1 MLSLLIMKQVQIYLN
16 VLGAKLEP
24 DGVVGPMTIAA
35 LEKYLPEKPQKGIV
49 WVRCDERLTNTYDDF
64 GVLFVGGRVTSVFPC
79 STTAGSHYVKNP
91 ITYAGITGT
100 AIACR
105 QKVVGSHTFHTNSN
119 WKSLWLGAP
128 YFQQTKSIKI
138 YRDGNKDDVIDKN
151 IVTEGLF
158 GINLHRAGLGSFVD
172 RWSAGCQ
179 VVPDK
184 YWFNVVKY
192 FKNGEVIDFIL
203 I

>member
-1 MLSLLIMKQVQIYLN
+1 MKQVQEYLN
-16 VLGAKLEP
+16 LLGANLKP

-158 GINLHRAGLGSFVD
+158 GINLLIVGVQDVKWFQTSIGLT
-172 RWSAGCQ
+172 
-179 VVPDK
+179 
-184 YWFNVVKY
+184 
-192 FKNGEVIDFIL
+192 
-203 I
+203 